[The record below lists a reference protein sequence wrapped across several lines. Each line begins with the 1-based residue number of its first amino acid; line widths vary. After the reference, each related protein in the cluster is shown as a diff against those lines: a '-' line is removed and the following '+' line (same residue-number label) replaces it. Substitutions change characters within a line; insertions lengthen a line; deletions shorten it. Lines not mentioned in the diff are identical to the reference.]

1 VDGTVAGTITAFP
14 TSKEGSMIRVF
25 LPDGSELSVEAGSS
39 ILDVARAI
47 GPRLADAAICAIVDG
62 ELRDVRESLE
72 KDATLTIVTA
82 GSAQA
87 LEVLRHTTTHIMA
100 HAVKRLFP
108 DVALGIGPAI
118 DEGFY
123 YDFGGDHAFSEDDLT
138 RITAEM
144 ERIIAEDLPI
154 HREQLSREDARAR
167 LTAGGETLK
176 LELLEDIE
184 DDTSSFFSQGEFTDL
199 CRGPHLQSTGRVNPK
214 ALKLTSIA
222 GAYWRG
228 DESRPMLQRIY
239 GTVWETPEDLEAY
252 LWRLDEAERRDH
264 RQLGKELDLFS
275 IHEEGGAGLVCWHP
289 HGARIKRVIEELWY
303 AEHERGGYEIVST
316 PHIGK
321 GQLWSISGHLD
332 FYREGMYSPM
342 DIDGVDYY
350 VKPMNC
356 PYQILIYNSR
366 VHSYREMP
374 LRWAELG
381 TVYRYERSGVL
392 HGLLRVRG
400 FTIDDAH
407 IICRPDQVE
416 EEIRRTYQFSM
427 DLLAAFGFDTFDI
440 YLATRPHEGK
450 AVGEEGRWE
459 QATEALRRALEAR
472 GLPYAVDEGGG
483 AFYGPKIDIKVKDA
497 LGRPWQC
504 TTIQFDFNLPERF
517 DMTYVGEDGQ
527 EHRPYVVHRAL
538 LGSLERFIGCLIEH
552 YAGAF
557 PLWLAPVQAVVI
569 PIADRHLDYGQKVVE
584 RLREAGI
591 RAELDASSER
601 MNAKIRHA
609 QLRKIPM
616 MLVVGDREQE
626 AGTASLRLRTE
637 EDRGAVDVDELI
649 ATMRRLIDERSL
661 ELA

>member
-1 VDGTVAGTITAFP
+1 
-14 TSKEGSMIRVF
+14 MIRVF
-25 LPDGSELSVEAGSS
+25 LPDGSELEVAAGSS
-39 ILDVARAI
+39 LLDVARAI
-47 GPRLADAAICAIVDG
+47 GPGLAEAAVCAVVDG
-62 ELRDVRESLE
+62 ELRDLRESLE

-82 GSAQA
+82 GSEQA

-108 DVALGIGPAI
+108 DVKLGIGPAI
-118 DEGFY
+118 EDGFY
-123 YDFGGDHAFSEDDLT
+123 YDFAVERPFTEEELQ
-138 RITAEM
+138 RITGEM
-144 ERIIAEDLPI
+144 KRIIAEDLPI
-154 HREQLSREDARAR
+154 ARSELPKAEARQLLIAQGED
-167 LTAGGETLK
+167 LK
-176 LELLEDIE
+176 LELLEEIE
-184 DDTSSFFSQGEFTDL
+184 DDTVSFFAQGEFMDL
-199 CRGPHLQSTGRVNPK
+199 CRGPHLPSVGRVNPD
-214 ALKLTSIA
+214 AIQLMSVA

-228 DESRPMLQRIY
+228 DEQRPMLQRIY
-239 GTVWETPEDLEAY
+239 GTAWEKVEGLKQY
-252 LWRLDEAERRDH
+252 LWRQEEAARRDH
-264 RQLGKELDLFS
+264 RQLGKDLDLFS
-275 IHEEGGAGLVCWHP
+275 IHEQGGAGLVCWHP
-289 HGARIKRVIEELWY
+289 KGARIKRVIEEFWY

-321 GQLWSISGHLD
+321 GELWAISGHLD

-342 DIDGVDYY
+342 DIDGVEYY

-356 PYQILIYNSR
+356 PYQILIYNAR
-366 VHSYREMP
+366 THSYRELP
-374 LRWAELG
+374 LRWGELG

-416 EEIRRTYQFSM
+416 EEIRRVYEFSM
-427 DLLAAFGFDTFDI
+427 EMLTAFGFDAFDI

-450 AVGEEGRWE
+450 AVGEPARWE
-459 QATEALRRALEAR
+459 QATEALRRALDAR
-472 GLPYAVDEGGG
+472 GLPYAVDDGGG

-527 EHRPYVVHRAL
+527 EHKPYVVHRAL

-557 PLWLAPVQAVVI
+557 PVWLAPVQAAVI
-569 PIADRHLDYGQKVVE
+569 PIADRHHAYADLVKEQ
-584 RLREAGI
+584 LRAAGI
-591 RAELDASSER
+591 RAEVDASSER

-609 QLRKIPM
+609 QLQKIPY

-626 AGTASLRLRTE
+626 SNTVSVRLRTE
-637 EDRGAVDVDELI
+637 KDLGAQPVDDVI
-649 ATMRRLIDERSL
+649 AMTCRLIEERSL
-661 ELA
+661 DLT